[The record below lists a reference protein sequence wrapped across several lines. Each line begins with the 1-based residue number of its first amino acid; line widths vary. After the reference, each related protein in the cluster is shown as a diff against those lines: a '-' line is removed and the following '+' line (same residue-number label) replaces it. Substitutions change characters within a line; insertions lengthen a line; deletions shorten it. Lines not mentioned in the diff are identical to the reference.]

1 MNRKKNRLLL
11 AIDPSIVE
19 TGYAIISNSTV
30 IEKGTIKTK
39 ADIEYTERLHII
51 YEKVSSLTSLY
62 KPHALAIETQYIDFG
77 KASNA
82 VLKTTEVKG
91 IIVGAYWSHCVSTQV
106 IEVHPKTV
114 KSFLGLPPKT
124 KRDAAKEASLMFV
137 SEMLGESIKN
147 NNISDAILIGLIGE
161 KNAV

>member
-1 MNRKKNRLLL
+1 MKKKKSRLIL

-19 TGYAIISNSTV
+19 TGYAV
-30 IEKGTIKTK
+30 IRDGVVLEKGTIKTTTNT
-39 ADIEYTERLHII
+39 EYTERLHII
-51 YEKVSSLTSLY
+51 YEKVSHITSLY

-91 IIVGAYWSHCVSTQV
+91 IIVGAYWSHCTSTQV
-106 IEVHPKTV
+106 IEIHPKSV
-114 KSFLGLPPKT
+114 KSFLGLPPRA
-124 KRDAAKEASLMFV
+124 KRNEAKQISLLYV
-137 SEMLGESIKN
+137 SEYCKETIKN
-147 NNISDAILIGLIGE
+147 NNISDAVLIGLIGE